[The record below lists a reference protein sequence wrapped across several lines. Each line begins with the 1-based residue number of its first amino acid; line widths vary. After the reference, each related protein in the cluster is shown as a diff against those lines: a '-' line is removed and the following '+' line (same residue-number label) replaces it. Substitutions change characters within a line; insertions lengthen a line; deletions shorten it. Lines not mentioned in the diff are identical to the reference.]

1 MEPIIKKHTFNIW
14 RRNGANLQLRWEKIL
29 LFQPKITRWE
39 PRSHDTIKGFV
50 QVENEKKVMTQM
62 DGRDYFM
69 G

>member
-1 MEPIIKKHTFNIW
+1 METIIQKHPFNIW

-29 LFQPKITRWE
+29 LFPPKITQWE